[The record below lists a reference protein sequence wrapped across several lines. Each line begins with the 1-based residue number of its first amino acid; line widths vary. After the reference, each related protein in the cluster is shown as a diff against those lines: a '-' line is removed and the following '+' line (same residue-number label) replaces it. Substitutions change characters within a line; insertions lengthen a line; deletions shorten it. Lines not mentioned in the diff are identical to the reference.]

1 MKKNNLDIN
10 KVYEKSSCSSVINI
24 EMIEELETTL
34 LSKIYDLELTL
45 NRIRSQQVDTIV
57 SVVDRKFHDFQK
69 NTNSNIDLTLN
80 NQYQGLRKD
89 ISNINT
95 KINVFESQN
104 DFIKNK
110 TNIFPDIKKMI
121 EDKFIIL
128 TDKIKSDLYDIE
140 EKQIILITKKLK
152 IHLQNKIQYLIKYLR
167 VVILSSSL

>member
-1 MKKNNLDIN
+1 
-10 KVYEKSSCSSVINI
+10 
-24 EMIEELETTL
+24 MIF
-34 LSKIYDLELTL
+34 K
-45 NRIRSQQVDTIV
+45 
-57 SVVDRKFHDFQK
+57 K

-140 EKQIILITKKLK
+140 EKQIILITKKIENSFTK
-152 IHLQNKIQYLIKYLR
+152 QNSISNQIPQSGDI
-167 VVILSSSL
+167 V

>member
-1 MKKNNLDIN
+1 
-10 KVYEKSSCSSVINI
+10 
-24 EMIEELETTL
+24 MI
-34 LSKIYDLELTL
+34 SK
-45 NRIRSQQVDTIV
+45 
-57 SVVDRKFHDFQK
+57 K

-140 EKQIILITKKLK
+140 EKQIIFITKKIENSFTK
-152 IHLQNKIQYLIKYLR
+152 QNSISNQIPQSGDI
-167 VVILSSSL
+167 V